1 MTDGEQ
7 ARKHFV
13 HGFAERLG
21 GVDAAKRQ
29 KRGIRDDRYEAV
41 CPTVTGEVRRTAPVH
56 ADDVRFARTLTDG
69 PLKITIP
76 GPMTL
81 VDTVVDE
88 AYGNRAELAFAFA
101 RAIREEI
108 ADLIAAGVDVV
119 QLDEPAFNVYF
130 DEVAAWGIDAL
141 DSALS
146 GASCITA
153 VHVCYGY
160 GIPANV
166 QWKANLGERWDQY
179 AHVLPLLAKSTVDQ
193 ISIELAG
200 SHVPPDVLAS
210 RGRQDRRGRRHRRRE
225 RPHRNAGRGSRDDRA
240 GAAISA
246 RRPHRVLDEL
256 RHGADGARRRV
267 REAARA
273 GAKARRGLAGHRLAG
288 VEHQDLH
295 RARTGDVVLVAP
307 ALRERAAVV
316 KLDCGAPRAGRPGLR
331 RCETLRPR
339 CAVRGPRRR
348 VGARRGRRPRR
359 RPRDRRYRTPRAP
372 ADACC

>member
-1 MTDGEQ
+1 MPFATTIAGSLPKPAWLAEPERIFPNWRLDGADLAEAQRDATRIAVAEQVRAGIETVTDGEQ

-13 HGFAERLG
+13 HGFAERLS

-56 ADDVRFARTLTDG
+56 ADEMRFARTLTDG

-108 ADLIAAGVDVV
+108 AELIAAGVDVV

-130 DEVAAWGIDAL
+130 DDVAAWGIDAL
-141 DSALS
+141 DTALS

-166 QWKANLGERWDQY
+166 QWKANLGDRWDQY
-179 AHVLPLLAKSTVDQ
+179 AHVLPLLAKSTVNQ

-200 SHVPPDVLAS
+200 SHVPTDVLALA
-210 RGRQDRRGRRHRRRE
+210 GDKIVAIGVIDVATDRVETPDDVRATIELARKYLPDDRIICSTNCGMAPMPRDVAYAKLRSLGE
-225 RPHRNAGRGSRDDRA
+225 GAGMVSAGR
-240 GAAISA
+240 
-246 RRPHRVLDEL
+246 
-256 RHGADGARRRV
+256 
-267 REAARA
+267 
-273 GAKARRGLAGHRLAG
+273 
-288 VEHQDLH
+288 
-295 RARTGDVVLVAP
+295 
-307 ALRERAAVV
+307 
-316 KLDCGAPRAGRPGLR
+316 
-331 RCETLRPR
+331 
-339 CAVRGPRRR
+339 
-348 VGARRGRRPRR
+348 
-359 RPRDRRYRTPRAP
+359 
-372 ADACC
+372 